1 VPLSELK
8 QPAINGKGSPGLQD
22 TRQEADRNHVLAMLE
37 ESERKHMLAVLEET
51 HWLVSGPRGAASRLG
66 MKRSTLQYRMAKLG
80 ISRTPQSAR
89 KASTP

>member
-1 VPLSELK
+1 LK

-22 TRQEADRNHVLAMLE
+22 TREKADRNHVLAMLE

-51 HWLVSGPRGAASRLG
+51 HWLVSGPHGAAARLG

-80 ISRTPQSAR
+80 IARAPQSAR